1 MALIVQLVATLLP
14 LIVGAFIT
22 GTALVRL
29 DGAIGPN
36 GEIASLNT
44 DENAFLAGAFGLG
57 IVSIVVSAV
66 LAVLG
71 NAWLQ
76 GILVLEVSRSALG
89 EKLTLRQ
96 LWARGRGRYGALIG
110 WSLILAAAMV
120 VAIAVLV
127 GVIAVLVT
135 TLGPLG
141 IGLGVLF
148 GLLGGLGAVVL
159 GVWLGVKLSL
169 VPSAL
174 VLERLPLGQAV
185 RRSWMLT
192 NQAFWRT
199 FGIQVLVWGILAIAS
214 GAVTAPFS
222 ILAPLLITLLDPN
235 GTGSGIALGAAVA
248 AYGVQLLVTLVI
260 SAIAA
265 VIQTASTALIY
276 LDLRMR
282 KEGLDLTL
290 VTHVEA
296 RDAGA
301 TELPDPYLPVGSA
314 AQA

>member
-1 MALIVQLVATLLP
+1 MSLIVQLVATLLP
-14 LIVGAFIT
+14 LIVGAVIT

-29 DGAIGPN
+29 DGAIGPD
-36 GEIASLNT
+36 GGTTAFGT

-57 IVSIVVSAV
+57 LVSILVSAV
-66 LAVLG
+66 LGVLG

-76 GILVLEVSRSALG
+76 GILVLEVARGALG

-96 LWARGRGRYGALIG
+96 LWRRGRGRYGALIG
-110 WSLILAAAMV
+110 WSLMLAGALV
-120 VAIAVLV
+120 VTVVLFTVIIVVLV
-127 GVIAVLVT
+127 A
-135 TLGPLG
+135 TLGPVGVGLG
-141 IGLGVLF
+141 IVF
-148 GLLGGLGAVVL
+148 GLLGGVGVLVL

-169 VPSAL
+169 VPSAV
-174 VLERLPLGQAV
+174 VLERLPLGQAI

-199 FGIQVLVWGILAIAS
+199 FGILILVWGILSIAS

-235 GTGSGIALGAAVA
+235 NTGSGIAIGAGIA

-290 VTHVEA
+290 VKHVEA

-301 TELPDPYLPVGSA
+301 TELPDPYLPVGTA